1 MDFVFVIL
9 ITVYLIM
16 INLIALII
24 TIYDKQAAK
33 KHSRRIP
40 ERTLIIVAAFGGSVA
55 MFITMKLIR
64 HKTRHI
70 KFMLGIP
77 LIFILQCAA
86 VYLMWRVVFNV

>member
-1 MDFVFVIL
+1 MYFVFAIL
-9 ITVYLIM
+9 ITVYFVT
-16 INLIALII
+16 INLIAVII

-33 KHSRRIP
+33 KHIRRIP
-40 ERTLIIVAAFGGSVA
+40 ERTLIIVAVLGGSVV
-55 MFITMKLIR
+55 MYITMKLIR

-86 VYLMWRVVFNV
+86 IYLIWRLFNV